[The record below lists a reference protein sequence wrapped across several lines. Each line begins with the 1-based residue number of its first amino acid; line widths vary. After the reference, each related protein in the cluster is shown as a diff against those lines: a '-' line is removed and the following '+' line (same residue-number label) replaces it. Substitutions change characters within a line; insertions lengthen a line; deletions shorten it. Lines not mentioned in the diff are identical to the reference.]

1 MDTSEP
7 AQGQSAAPG
16 LAIAQH
22 AMPSAARAAA
32 LDEEPEEG
40 ELSVSLTGGSSDE
53 SAEEEQEQ
61 GLPPLVT
68 PALEASLVHEPTESS
83 AAARAARE
91 EREHSG
97 EALCVSPSPHF
108 EQLFAASAPLDA
120 QVTAEPSA
128 NGALDSTRLHSA
140 PIRSAPLEDGELSD
154 WAFYQSSW
162 SCRVIYEHCDPISP
176 FIIYTRYMYEYL

>member
-7 AQGQSAAPG
+7 ARGESVAPG

-32 LDEEPEEG
+32 RDEEPEEG
-40 ELSVSLTGGSSDE
+40 ELSVSLTDGSSDE
-53 SAEEEQEQ
+53 SAEEEQDLQ
-61 GLPPLVT
+61 PPLVT
-68 PALEASLVHEPTESS
+68 AVLEVSLAHEPTEA
-83 AAARAARE
+83 AAARAACE

-97 EALCVSPSPHF
+97 DALCVSPAPHF

-120 QVTAEPSA
+120 QVTAQPSA
-128 NGALDSTRLHSA
+128 NGALHSHLHSA

-154 WAFYQSSW
+154 
-162 SCRVIYEHCDPISP
+162 
-176 FIIYTRYMYEYL
+176 